1 MAWLWARQGVIAV
14 VEHRPA
20 LLHREVAQQHAAAR
34 LRHLVMHRE
43 HGGAR
48 ITVADAERCHH
59 ERVIHALPGARDRH
73 GGAFEVDGADARR
86 ECPGDVGV
94 DCPGVGKALGHHGGR
109 QRKPLAA
116 GLIPSELNQHAKLA
130 HARR

>member
-1 MAWLWARQGVIAV
+1 MAWLGAGQGVIAV
-14 VEHRPA
+14 VKHRPT
-20 LLHREVAQQHAAAR
+20 LPHREVAQQHAA
-34 LRHLVMHRE
+34 
-43 HGGAR
+43 
-48 ITVADAERCHH
+48 
-59 ERVIHALPGARDRH
+59 
-73 GGAFEVDGADARR
+73 ARR